1 MNRHPVQT
9 FVLEQNDGVL
19 LDAIRRELSRG
30 GQVYYLHNRVESIE
44 RCAGMWQQRLPDAR
58 IGIVHGKMGQ
68 KEIAKVMNEMADGE
82 IDILVC
88 TTIIET
94 GIDIPNANT
103 IIMHR
108 ADKFGLAQLHQ
119 LRGRVGRS
127 HHQAYAY
134 LLTPGEGAMT
144 KNAEKRL
151 EAIKE
156 MEELGSG
163 FYLAMHDLEIR
174 GAGEVLGEHQSGSM
188 TDVGFDLYTQ
198 MLDSAVTALKEG
210 REPDL
215 LQPLEA
221 TTDINLH
228 APALLRS
235 DYVPDVHNRLTFY
248 KRLAQVKNKEDLYQI
263 QEEIADRYGKLT
275 QEAKNLILT
284 HRIRV
289 EAKPLGVLKI
299 DAGEDSIIFT
309 FKDKPSFDPGK
320 FFRMLQ
326 ANRNM
331 RMLGP
336 NRLRLETYSDTA
348 EKRGDNILRILKEL
362 K

>member
-1 MNRHPVQT
+1 
-9 FVLEQNDGVL
+9 
-19 LDAIRRELSRG
+19 
-30 GQVYYLHNRVESIE
+30 
-44 RCAGMWQQRLPDAR
+44 
-58 IGIVHGKMGQ
+58 
-68 KEIAKVMNEMADGE
+68 
-82 IDILVC
+82 
-88 TTIIET
+88 
-94 GIDIPNANT
+94 
-103 IIMHR
+103 
-108 ADKFGLAQLHQ
+108 
-119 LRGRVGRS
+119 
-127 HHQAYAY
+127 
-134 LLTPGEGAMT
+134 
-144 KNAEKRL
+144 
-151 EAIKE
+151 
-156 MEELGSG
+156 
-163 FYLAMHDLEIR
+163 
-174 GAGEVLGEHQSGSM
+174 
-188 TDVGFDLYTQ
+188 

-228 APALLRS
+228 APSLLRS

-284 HRIRV
+284 HRIRL
-289 EAKPLGVLKI
+289 EAKPLGIVKI
-299 DAGEDSIIFT
+299 DAGEESIIYT

-336 NRLRLETYSDTA
+336 NRLRLDTYSDTA